1 MSHLKRIEK
10 EIKTRFTESELIIS
24 SNAKAFLFG
33 EYLIFHAGT
42 SLITGIDSSRMVISF
57 KFYSKTE
64 DNEEVSISRIYEK
77 EPSGMYIDLTKKLTK
92 DWIDIIKISVIKW
105 KDALKKVLEIIKHPL
120 YNDEMINKIDNLCI
134 DLYIITEV
142 IYRGG
147 LGSSAVIASIL
158 SAAVM
163 NKLGIISDQLTPGER
178 TLIFLVA
185 IMLEDAY
192 HHSKRYIKNLKG
204 IAGGF
209 SVIPCIYPLDKGQFF
224 ELDLLK
230 FFQLQKD
237 ERSQFKEIP
246 IDEFITKIYESGD
259 LISTPMLSKVSITP
273 SLLEKL
279 HFTVYFSG
287 TRSSTQSMIK
297 KMAKRSPEF
306 WEIYNLTFQ
315 QMSQISQLLTKKIQ
329 QDGTGESI
337 KEIKTLFDMLQTN
350 FSSLGVVPIDI
361 SRTLSELNLLSS
373 QEKLYFGK
381 VLGASG
387 GGSFLLITTKEV
399 DDKDEEIVYKFLPN
413 GEKISSDLLKNPSR
427 GLIFHELPTST
438 DFDLKTYY

>member
-1 MSHLKRIEK
+1 MSKRIEK
-10 EIKTRFTESELIIS
+10 EIKNRFTESELLVS

-42 SLITGIDSSRMVISF
+42 SLITGIDSSRMIISF
-57 KFYSKTE
+57 KFYEKTDE
-64 DNEEVSISRIYEK
+64 NEEVSISRIYEK
-77 EPSGMYIDLTKKLTK
+77 DPSGMYIDLTKKLTK
-92 DWIDIIKISVIKW
+92 DWIDIIKVSVIKW
-105 KDALKKVLEIIKHPL
+105 KDALKKVLEITKHPS
-120 YNDEMINKIDNLCI
+120 YNDEMIKKIDNLCI
-134 DLYIITEV
+134 DLYIITGV

-163 NKLGIISDQLTPGER
+163 NKLGIITEKLNAEER
-178 TLIFLVA
+178 TLIFLVG

-209 SVIPCIYPLDKGQFF
+209 SVIPCIYPLEKGQFF

-237 ERSQFKEIP
+237 EQSHFKEIP
-246 IDEFITKIYESGD
+246 INEFLTKIYESGD
-259 LISTPMLSKVSITP
+259 LLKTPMLSHVSINDD
-273 SLLEKL
+273 LLDKL
-279 HFTVYFSG
+279 YFTVYFSG
-287 TRSSTQSMIK
+287 SRSSTQSMIK
-297 KMAKRSPEF
+297 KMAKKSPEF
-306 WEIYNLTFQ
+306 WEIYDLTFR

-329 QDGTGESI
+329 QDGTSESV

-350 FSSLGVVPIDI
+350 FGSLGVVPIDI
-361 SRTLSELNLLSS
+361 SRTLSELNLLSTKD
-373 QEKLYFGK
+373 KLYFGK

-399 DDKDEEIVYKFLPN
+399 DEKDEEIVYKFLPN
-413 GEKISSDLLKNPSR
+413 SEKISKDLLKIPSR
-427 GLIFHELPTST
+427 GLIIHKIPSSDFELKEY
-438 DFDLKTYY
+438 L

>member
-1 MSHLKRIEK
+1 MSKRIEK
-10 EIKTRFTESELIIS
+10 EIKNRFMESELLVS

-42 SLITGIDSSRMVISF
+42 SLITGIDSSRMIISF
-57 KFYSKTE
+57 KFYEKTS

-77 EPSGMYIDLTKKLTK
+77 DPSGMYIDLTKKLTK
-92 DWIDIIKISVIKW
+92 DWIDIIKVSVIKW
-105 KDALKKVLEIIKHPL
+105 KDALKKVLETINHPS
-120 YNDEMINKIDNLCI
+120 YNDDMIKKIDNLCI
-134 DLYIITEV
+134 DLYIITGV

-163 NKLGIISDQLTPGER
+163 NKLGIISDKLTAQEK
-178 TLIFLVA
+178 TLIFLVG

-209 SVIPCIYPLDKGQFF
+209 SVIPCIYPLEKGQFF

-230 FFQLQKD
+230 FFKLEKD
-237 ERSQFKEIP
+237 EQSQFKQIP
-246 IDEFITKIYESGD
+246 INEFITKIYESGD
-259 LISTPMLSKVSITP
+259 LLKTPMLSHISINDT
-273 SLLEKL
+273 LLNKL
-279 HFTVYFSG
+279 YFTVYFSG

-315 QMSQISQLLTKKIQ
+315 QMGQISQLLTKKIQ
-329 QDGTGESI
+329 QDGSIESI
-337 KEIKTLFDMLQTN
+337 NEIKTLFDMLQTN
-350 FSSLGVVPIDI
+350 FGSLGVVPIDI
-361 SRTLSELNLLSS
+361 TRTLSELNLLSTKD
-373 QEKLYFGK
+373 KLYFGK

-387 GGSFLLITTKEV
+387 GGSFLLITSKEV
-399 DDKDEEIVYKFLPN
+399 DEKDEEIVNKFLPN
-413 GEKISSDLLKNPSR
+413 NEKISKDLLKVPSR
-427 GLIFHELPTST
+427 GLIFHDIPSS
-438 DFDLKTYY
+438 DFKLKEYF